1 MTIESYTSWDTKLDV
16 NVIASQTSIQ
26 PQHLV
31 HLSIENKLI
40 VDFTNQFYCQI
51 LAVNTVELLHVEG
64 YICVRVTSSLLTIVS
79 CVTT

>member
-26 PQHLV
+26 RRHLV
-31 HLSIENKLI
+31 HLSVENKLI
-40 VDFTNQFYCQI
+40 DDFTNQFYSQI
-51 LAVNTVELLHVEG
+51 LAVNTVELLHVER
-64 YICVRVTSSLLTIVS
+64 YMCVRVTSSLLTIVS